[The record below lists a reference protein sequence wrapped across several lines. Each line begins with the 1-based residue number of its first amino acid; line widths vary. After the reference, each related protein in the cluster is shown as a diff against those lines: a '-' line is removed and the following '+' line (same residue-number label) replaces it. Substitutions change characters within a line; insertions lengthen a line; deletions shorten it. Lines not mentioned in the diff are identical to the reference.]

1 MPVVYN
7 LGQNGAPSSS
17 VSPSLLSTSR
27 SSSFSSSTWFGL
39 SAPWLCGAVLVVA
52 LLLFRHRRVK
62 SRGVSM
68 SQAETPKSTKPPT
81 PSQWS
86 PDVRL
91 RPEKEAFSSTSSSWS
106 PTVATVIKHGHHAS
120 GTPAT
125 ITTTPMRNAFPYPN
139 PPSPTLSPME
149 EENEDQDREI
159 PTLEMEIQQN
169 KDVSPTSPST
179 STTTATAPSQLP
191 TPPRRRSYTKSS
203 TVPISPPR
211 AYTFPITADESE
223 FQFGSGAD
231 PNPPLVMGIELA
243 EEVIIAAEGWRRHT
257 RVYGG
262 GVCLACEE
270 SEEQMR
276 LMGVR
281 PVEMDA

>member
-7 LGQNGAPSSS
+7 LGQHGAPSPDI
-17 VSPSLLSTSR
+17 SPSLLSTSPF
-27 SSSFSSSTWFGL
+27 SSFSSSTWFGL
-39 SAPWLCGAVLVVA
+39 TSPWLCGAVLVVA
-52 LLLFRHRRVK
+52 VLLFRQKRGK

-68 SQAETPKSTKPPT
+68 SQAETPKSTKTPT

-86 PDVRL
+86 PDDRL
-91 RPEKEAFSSTSSSWS
+91 RPGKEALLSTSSSWS
-106 PTVATVIKHGHHAS
+106 PTVVSVIKHGHHAS
-120 GTPAT
+120 GT
-125 ITTTPMRNAFPYPN
+125 TTATPMRSIFPYPN
-139 PPSPTLSPME
+139 PPSPTLFPMP

-159 PTLEMEIQQN
+159 SSLETEQPQN
-169 KDVSPTSPST
+169 QDIPPTSPST

-191 TPPRRRSYTKSS
+191 TPPRRRSYTKTS
-203 TVPISPPR
+203 TVPISPAR

-223 FQFGSGAD
+223 FQFGSGSD

-262 GVCLACEE
+262 GVCRACEE

-276 LMGVR
+276 LMGMK

>member
-7 LGQNGAPSSS
+7 LGQHGAPSSS
-17 VSPSLLSTSR
+17 ASASLFSTSH

-39 SAPWLCGAVLVVA
+39 SAPWLCGAVLVVV
-52 LLLFRHRRVK
+52 LLLFRYRRGK

-68 SQAETPKSTKPPT
+68 SQAETAKSTKSLPQ
-81 PSQWS
+81 SQWS
-86 PDVRL
+86 PDDRP
-91 RPEKEAFSSTSSSWS
+91 RPEKEAFSTSSPWS
-106 PTVATVIKHGHHAS
+106 PTVATVIKHGHQAS
-120 GTPAT
+120 GTTAT
-125 ITTTPMRNAFPYPN
+125 ITTTPVRSVFPYPN

-159 PTLEMEIQQN
+159 PTLEMEQLQN
-169 KDVSPTSPST
+169 KDVSPTSRST
-179 STTTATAPSQLP
+179 STTTATAPSKLP
-191 TPPRRRSYTKSS
+191 TPPRRRSYTKTS

-231 PNPPLVMGIELA
+231 PNSPLVMGIELA

-262 GVCLACEE
+262 GVCRACEE

-281 PVEMDA
+281 PVELDA